1 MFVNLICYF
10 IGSVGATV
18 FVGFFA
24 YKVDKLPLTIIVAL
38 CLLLM
43 AYSFV
48 DDLRGER
55 AKARILNEHA
65 QR

>member
-1 MFVNLICYF
+1 MFVNLICYT
-10 IGSVGATV
+10 IGSVGAAV

-24 YKVDKLPLTIIVAL
+24 YKVEQLPLTVIVTL

-43 AYSFV
+43 AYSFI

-55 AKARILNEHA
+55 AKARILDEHA
-65 QR
+65 RR